1 MDFWISTLEWMDTK
15 MTTPTLYG
23 SFHLFWLMLVVLF
36 TLVLCIQAQ
45 RANHHQ
51 VCNVVLTVAVTAIV
65 LEVYKQINYTF
76 SYDNGVITA
85 AYQWYAFPWQF
96 CSTPMYI
103 GLLAGIFRKG
113 KFHDCL
119 CAYLA
124 TYAVFAGLCV
134 MVYPGDVFTKTVGI
148 NFQTM
153 FCHGSMI
160 VVGIY
165 LLVSG
170 HVKADHRTIFKA
182 VPVFA
187 ATVGV
192 AMLLNEVAHSTGLL
206 QEHSFNMFYISPYC
220 DPHLPVYS
228 LVQQVVP
235 YPISLIIYIVGF
247 TAAAYIMLLG
257 GMGVRKLTLAFR
269 KLSAKPVTQFK

>member
-1 MDFWISTLEWMDTK
+1 MNFWISVLQWMDTK
-15 MTTPTLYG
+15 MTTPALYG
-23 SFHLFWLMLVVLF
+23 GFHLFWLLIVVLF
-36 TLVLCIQAQ
+36 TMVLCIQAQ
-45 RANHHQ
+45 KATHRQ
-51 VCNVVLTVAVTAIV
+51 VTNVVLTVAITAIV
-65 LEVYKQINYTF
+65 LEIYKQINYTF
-76 SYDNGVITA
+76 GYADGVITA
-85 AYQWYAFPWQF
+85 SYQWYAFPWQF

-170 HVKADHRTIFKA
+170 HVKATHKTIFKA
-182 VPVFA
+182 LPVFA

-192 AMLLNEVAHSTGLL
+192 AMILNEVAHATGLL
-206 QEHSFNMFYISPYC
+206 QAHSFNMFYISPYC
-220 DPHLPVYS
+220 APHLPVYS

-235 YPISLIIYIVGF
+235 YPISLIIYIAGF
-247 TAAAYIMLLG
+247 TAAGYLMLLA
-257 GMGVRKLTLAFR
+257 GMGIRKLTLACR
-269 KLSAKPVTQFK
+269 KDSVQAVHCK